1 MTRTVLTDSGTVLTE
16 SGIRSVLTDSAS
28 RRIRPSPKKVMI
40 SDVLE
45 VNSYKLG
52 SPPRQKPSRVSLV
65 QSTEGQSL
73 RVLLDSDKSVEKMAT
88 PELQEVREN
97 LREISLQRPSVMSK
111 WRNVIICLI
120 LIVAIILLL
129 FIILYYL
136 HRSKKYSVFKT
147 NSSIA
152 DITIV
157 RTPTTSVV
165 L

>member
-1 MTRTVLTDSGTVLTE
+1 MTSTDIGSTN
-16 SGIRSVLTDSAS
+16 SRSILTDSAS

-52 SPPRQKPSRVSLV
+52 SPPRQKPSLVSLV
-65 QSTEGQSL
+65 QNTEGQSL
-73 RVLLDSDKSVEKMAT
+73 RVLLNSDKSVEKMAT

-111 WRNVIICLI
+111 WRNVIICFI
-120 LIVAIILLL
+120 LIAAVILLL

-136 HRSKKYSVFKT
+136 HRSKKYSIFKS

-152 DITIV
+152 DITLV